1 MRAILASLLTACVV
15 GTAFPL
21 RAQEAG
27 GVDRPPVAE
36 AGGPLAQSGA
46 RAAARLAAFPEWS
59 SDVTATPEDSAG
71 RPGALELTWSELS
84 PVIAGRTITFIV
96 PGGAS
101 LTGEVVTVRD
111 DALLLEIKKTSDK
124 VAFPGSS
131 ATIPRESITEL
142 TVERR
147 RGSWGRNIGTTIG
160 VLTGVVV
167 GGYVAGTVADSAGTG
182 IPMFLAIASGI
193 TVGGYYA
200 GRELDTRRT
209 MIRVVP

>member
-1 MRAILASLLTACVV
+1 
-15 GTAFPL
+15 
-21 RAQEAG
+21 
-27 GVDRPPVAE
+27 
-36 AGGPLAQSGA
+36 
-46 RAAARLAAFPEWS
+46 
-59 SDVTATPEDSAG
+59 
-71 RPGALELTWSELS
+71 
-84 PVIAGRTITFIV
+84 
-96 PGGAS
+96 
-101 LTGEVVTVRD
+101 VVTVRD
-111 DALLLEIKKTSDK
+111 EALLLEIKKTSDT

-182 IPMFLAIASGI
+182 IPMFLGIASGI

-209 MIRVVP
+209 VIRVVP